1 MAYSIYQCS
10 SCKAIVTDSN
20 SMVEQ
25 EEASEYWLFLGSLF
39 LLYLN
44 VMQLQNTYG
53 WIHHANSLKIPLIAI
68 VVENSYFANAYF
80 IINNYN
86 Q

>member
-25 EEASEYWLFLGSLF
+25 EEASEYRLFLGSLF
-39 LLYLN
+39 LLYLYI
-44 VMQLQNTYG
+44 M
-53 WIHHANSLKIPLIAI
+53 
-68 VVENSYFANAYF
+68 
-80 IINNYN
+80 
-86 Q
+86 